1 VSGVLVVLTLVAALL
16 AGAGAATLA
25 LEHRLSTLTAGGVG
39 IATLHYD
46 PLSGRLALGGVHARD
61 AASRELFRA
70 DAVEATVNPF
80 RLLIGPLTLERA
92 RITAPRLTLPA
103 TARLDLAALA
113 AGLGAAP
120 VAAGNLPLRI
130 EDVALAGGRVV
141 VEGAGEGGATLVV
154 RDLGVRLSRLTTATL
169 DQHDV
174 AFAVE
179 MVVYGTTV
187 HVTGQPRGAGY
198 AVHMR
203 AGGLDV
209 AALVRDLGV
218 SALAGLERGEGDID
232 AELLLTGDRV
242 LASGWVRAND
252 VVLALPVTG
261 RPRLRVATLAAVL
274 DKLDLVSGTGRI
286 ARIDLGAPVLSLPAT
301 TAAPTLAALAELVR
315 HRPELLIRRV
325 AVTDGALALRGAG
338 GARLERLQMAAHAP
352 ERRGDG
358 AWIVSAR
365 AMVGADAEMTLEG
378 VVARDLRGLDA
389 VARLDRVAL
398 APWRALAGLPAE
410 WEARVSFDGRL
421 RVAAREGET
430 AITLAGQAVLA
441 DVGRAGRDGFRAE
454 RVALGIRGL
463 QWPSGDAVVDT
474 VVMTRPAFAL
484 PAVLPWPRLLVTTG
498 VSVVDGQLREAGA
511 GRALHDL
518 EVRLAPT
525 AVAGGAHL
533 RLSASTGVGV
543 RLGVDRIV
551 PYDATAPGG
560 LPLGL
565 LIAVLE
571 DAARSTVPAPLVRS
585 PMPATGPS
593 P

>member
-1 VSGVLVVLTLVAALL
+1 VRGVLVVLTLVAALL

-25 LEHRLSTLTAGGVG
+25 LEHRLATLTAGGVQ
-39 IATLHYD
+39 IASLHYD
-46 PLSGRLALGGVHARD
+46 PLSGRLALAGVRARD

-70 DAVEATVNPF
+70 DSVEAKVNPF
-80 RLLIGPLTLERA
+80 RLLVGPLTLERA
-92 RITAPRLTLPA
+92 RVTAPRLTLPA

-113 AGLGAAP
+113 AGLGTTP
-120 VAAGNLPLRI
+120 VAAGNLPRI
-130 EDVALAGGRVV
+130 EDLAVAGGRVV
-141 VEGAGEGGATLVV
+141 VEGAGEEGAPLVV
-154 RDLGVRLSRLTTATL
+154 RDLGVRLSRLTTATV
-169 DQHDV
+169 DQHDL

-187 HVTGQPRGAGY
+187 YITGQPRGAGY

-203 AGGLDV
+203 AGGLDL
-209 AALVRDLGV
+209 AALARDLGV
-218 SALAGLERGEGDID
+218 IALARLERGEGEID
-232 AELLLTGDRV
+232 AELLLTGGRL
-242 LASGWVRAND
+242 LASGSVRATD

-261 RPRLRVATLAAVL
+261 RPRLRVATLAAAL

-286 ARIDLGAPVLSLPAT
+286 ARIDLGAPVLSLPAV

-325 AVTDGALALRGAG
+325 AVTDGSLALRGAS
-338 GARLERLQMAAHAP
+338 GARLERLQMAAYAP

-358 AWIVSAR
+358 AWIVNAR
-365 AMVGADAEMTLEG
+365 AVVGVDAEMALDG

-389 VARLDRVAL
+389 VARLERVAL

-410 WEARVSFDGRL
+410 WDARVSFDGRL

-441 DVGRAGRDGFRAE
+441 DVSRAGRDGFRAE

-463 QWPSGDAVVDT
+463 RWPSAAAVVDT
-474 VVMTRPAFAL
+474 VVMTRPAFAV

-498 VSVVDGQLREAGA
+498 VSVVEGRLREAGA
-511 GRALHDL
+511 GRGLHDL

-533 RLSASTGVGV
+533 RLSASTEVGD

-551 PYDATAPGG
+551 PYDATAQGG

-565 LIAVLE
+565 LIAILE
-571 DAARSTVPAPLVRS
+571 DAARTVPEPRVRS
-585 PMPATGPS
+585 PMPATVLS